1 SGASRLQAIS
11 APSPPGISIVIDGSK
26 NGRLFFPPLPYY
38 FYEWNCAASPLILL
52 ICAAEMRMANYSH
65 LDDATYWRTRAKE
78 MRALAQQAGAF
89 DRNDILGMAE
99 DYERLA
105 ERADELARF
114 ARKYCAKNKTVHYQG
129 RTPDE
134 VIE

>member
-1 SGASRLQAIS
+1 MAARTGDYSSRRCHTIFTN
-11 APSPPGISIVIDGSK
+11 GIV
-26 NGRLFFPPLPYY
+26 LLVL
-38 FYEWNCAASPLILL
+38 LILL
-52 ICAAEMRMANYSH
+52 ICAAEMRMANYSY

-114 ARKYCAKNKTVHYQG
+114 ARKYCAKKQNCPLSRAHSRRG
-129 RTPDE
+129 D
-134 VIE
+134 